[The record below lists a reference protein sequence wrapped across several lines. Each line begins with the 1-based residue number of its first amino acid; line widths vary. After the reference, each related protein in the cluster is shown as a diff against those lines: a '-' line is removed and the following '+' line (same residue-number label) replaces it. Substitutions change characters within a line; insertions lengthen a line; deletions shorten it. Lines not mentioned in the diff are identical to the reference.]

1 MDATAQIKA
10 LEQKLLDYD
19 YKMHR
24 LMEEERFENS
34 CMHNVCE
41 NKTRRLDDKF
51 FRTMD
56 ALAKLKGTNKQG

>member
-41 NKTRRLDDKF
+41 NKT
-51 FRTMD
+51 
-56 ALAKLKGTNKQG
+56 G